1 MPLGDYGPRYVLF
14 GIVSVGVPSCGKFS
28 LPAVYTNVSHY
39 LPWIY
44 DNINWMKYA
53 NCCEQDDEDDDVI
66 KIMFMNLLWFW
77 IVNGNKVDVNTIW
90 KKFDFGVLFMSWG
103 TF

>member
-1 MPLGDYGPRYVLF
+1 MPMGDYGPRYVLF

-28 LPAVYTNVSHY
+28 LPAVYTNVSNY

-53 NCCEQDDEDDDVI
+53 NCYEQDDGILLLLLKCYVYEFV
-66 KIMFMNLLWFW
+66 MF
-77 IVNGNKVDVNTIW
+77 VKCRHE
-90 KKFDFGVLFMSWG
+90 
-103 TF
+103 

>member
-1 MPLGDYGPRYVLF
+1 MPMDDYGPRYVLF

-44 DNINWMKYA
+44 DNAFWVKVGW
-53 NCCEQDDEDDDVI
+53 DDEKCSFLKFYYNFI
-66 KIMFMNLLWFW
+66 GCKLW
-77 IVNGNKVDVNTIW
+77 N
-90 KKFDFGVLFMSWG
+90 
-103 TF
+103 